1 LGALNAAR
9 DVVAEVIRPACFGGE
24 QAYALPSGWV
34 VEVFF
39 DAGAWGYIDSV
50 TAPDG
55 RRWAFE
61 GLTDAVRRWDGG
73 RHIWPPCELGP

>member
-1 LGALNAAR
+1 LAALNAAR
-9 DVVAEVIRPACFGGE
+9 DVVAEVIRPAHSSGE

-55 RRWAFE
+55 RRWVFE
-61 GLTDAVRRWDGG
+61 DLSDAVRRWDGG
-73 RHIWPPCELGP
+73 RHVWPPCEA